1 MKYRPVVLAGALLVV
16 SGWVQAQASAPAPAM
31 DPLQVRGMAA
41 GCAGCHGAHGLIQ
54 SGHASLA
61 GVPRAELLQ
70 KMLDFKTG
78 ARPATL
84 MHQITR
90 GYSDEQLGAM
100 ASYFSV
106 QKNNQATP

>member
-16 SGWVQAQASAPAPAM
+16 SGGSQAQAM
-31 DPLQVRGMAA
+31 DALQVRGMAA
-41 GCAGCHGAHGLIQ
+41 GCVGCHGTHGLTQ
-54 SGHASLA
+54 SGYPSLA

-78 ARPATL
+78 AKPATL
-84 MHQITR
+84 MHQIAK

-106 QKNNQATP
+106 QKK